1 MTDRAT
7 KLKLLGKNI
16 SKYRK
21 QKGYTQNKL
30 GDLLNM
36 SREHLAKV
44 ETAKRNPSLDL
55 IFDIAEKLEINES
68 DLFNFANG
76 MK

>member
-16 SKYRK
+16 SKHRK
-21 QKGYTQNKL
+21 QKGYTQNSL
-30 GDLLNM
+30 CDLLNI
-36 SREHLAKV
+36 SREHLAKI

-55 IFDIAEKLEINES
+55 IFEIAEKLDIKES
-68 DLFNFANG
+68 DLFNFG
-76 MK
+76 SGTK